1 MTPQEVKPAPLK
13 RQSPTRIEEDAR
25 RGGGGCS
32 ADSPGPMPQAR
43 RIAHG
48 GRGGEE
54 YSEGRRVSSKAGR
67 VSTVVTDRP
76 FVPNWADAER
86 AGLNRVRRDNA
97 MRWLV
102 DKGMLERDEEAENRL
117 GTEEGFPDY
126 DFGSAFTITDSGRE
140 RLEGSGRKRGSN
152 KHSLIASVSSWVGVS
167 PGPMLQGRRR
177 A

>member
-54 YSEGRRVSSKAGR
+54 YSEGRRVS
-67 VSTVVTDRP
+67 TVVTYRP
-76 FVPNWADAER
+76 FVPNWAVAEQ

>member
-1 MTPQEVKPAPLK
+1 MHDDQTAQDATRLLEAFSANHEEARMV
-13 RQSPTRIEEDAR
+13 SPEAR
-25 RGGGGCS
+25 MV
-32 ADSPGPMPQAR
+32 SPFGL
-43 RIAHG
+43 
-48 GRGGEE
+48 
-54 YSEGRRVSSKAGR
+54 
-67 VSTVVTDRP
+67 DRP
-76 FVPNWADAER
+76 FVPNWADAEQ
-86 AGLNRVRRDNA
+86 AGLNRVRCDNA

-167 PGPMLQGRRR
+167 PGPMFQGRRR